1 MRARPPEQGPEIRLV
16 AIHADQ
22 RRILI
27 DQSGATIQL
36 PPVPVP
42 YPFSVPGQ
50 PVAARFAGLVEEKFA
65 LKGEVLALTG
75 TGGDGALFVV
85 YYARHVPAGGELDR
99 KGLGWRDLTVA
110 GELLDS
116 GAAGPVQ
123 HAANLVRAHRIADD
137 LKDAW
142 SVRRGHLAELLRER
156 LSTEEGLAGWN
167 QLLSADGSPGV
178 LSTAQGILA
187 FLEAG
192 VPFEGIGENIE
203 TLRKLRNDDGGWPI
217 RKALIGHSDR
227 SITES
232 TVYCL
237 WALSA
242 SGQDLRDDAIVSGI
256 EWLERAQLRDGGWGS
271 TEAASR
277 ARTYPTAFAARY
289 LVWVTRN
296 SGAVRRAATW
306 LREAQNDDGGWGP
319 LRSMDSGTGKGS
331 STPLHT
337 AHALLGLLAAGADRD
352 DQAVGDGVAYLRSS
366 FRGVADPEP
375 WPSTS
380 EVETVEDD
388 AVLDFRHFT
397 APWVICAL
405 LKCGVSL
412 SDPMVSGSVQW
423 LLAEQSSLGYWSSS
437 LTPGQSPIWASFD
450 AVHAIK
456 EIREEALARIPEL
469 LAADARAGQTEL
481 AWRRYF
487 TELDA
492 ARRDARWNGRARNR
506 LLYVWNGV
514 LTFAVALILV
524 YQVTPVSA
532 GMSDA
537 WKIIGS
543 ALLGLVP
550 GFGPFVYNFILDRI
564 RAIQKHK

>member
-1 MRARPPEQGPEIRLV
+1 MGEKNSPGNGPEIRLV
-16 AIHADQ
+16 AVHADQ

-27 DQSGATIQL
+27 DQSSATIQL

-50 PVAARFAGLVEEKFA
+50 TVAERFANVIEDTFA
-65 LKGEVLALTG
+65 LNGEVLALTG
-75 TGGDGALFVV
+75 NGRDGTLFAV
-85 YYARHVPAGGELDR
+85 YYARHVPASSELDR
-99 KGLGWRDLTVA
+99 KGLGWRDLTAVPD
-110 GELLDS
+110 LLAD
-116 GAAGPVQ
+116 GAAEPVQ
-123 HAANLVRAHRIADD
+123 HAGNLVRAHQIADD
-137 LKDAW
+137 LNDAW
-142 SVRRGHLAELLRER
+142 SVRRGHLTELLRER

-167 QLLSADGSPGV
+167 QLLSPDGSPGV
-178 LSTAQGILA
+178 LSTAQGILT

-192 VPFEGIGENIE
+192 VPFEGMSDNIE

-217 RKALIGHSDR
+217 RKALIGHSGR

-232 TVYCL
+232 TAYCL

-242 SGQDLRDDAIVSGI
+242 SGQDLRDDAVVGGI

-271 TEAASR
+271 TETAQR
-277 ARTYPTAFAARY
+277 ARTYPTAFAVRY

-319 LRSMDSGTGKGS
+319 LRGPDSGG

-352 DQAVGDGVAYLRSS
+352 DQAVLSGVACLRSL

-380 EVETVEDD
+380 EVESVTGD

-423 LLAEQSSLGYWSSS
+423 LLAGQNSLGYWSSS
-437 LTPGQSPIWASFD
+437 LTPGQSPMWASFD

-456 EIREEALARIPEL
+456 EVREEALARIPEL
-469 LAADARAGQTEL
+469 FEADARAGQLEL
-481 AWRRYF
+481 AWRSYF
-487 TELDA
+487 TVLET
-492 ARRDARWNGRARNR
+492 ARRDARWNGRGRNR
-506 LLYVWNGV
+506 LLYAWNGV
-514 LTFAVALILV
+514 LTFIVALILV
-524 YQVTPVSA
+524 YQVAPASA
-532 GMSDA
+532 GMSA
-537 WKIIGS
+537 VWKIAGS

-564 RAIQKHK
+564 RARQQ

>member
-1 MRARPPEQGPEIRLV
+1 MGENPPGNGPEIRLV

-27 DQSGATIQL
+27 DQSSATIQL

-50 PVAARFAGLVEEKFA
+50 SVGARFAGVIEEKYA
-65 LKGEVLALTG
+65 LSGEVLALTG
-75 TGGDGALFVV
+75 DGQDGALFVV
-85 YYARHVPAGGELDR
+85 YYARDVPATGELDR
-99 KGLGWRDLTVA
+99 KGLSWRHLAAVP
-110 GELLDS
+110 ELLGE
-116 GAAGPVQ
+116 GAAEAVQ
-123 HAANLVRAHRIADD
+123 QAGNLARARQIADD
-137 LKDAW
+137 LHDAW
-142 SVRRGHLAELLRER
+142 SVRRGHLTELLRQR

-167 QLLSADGSPGV
+167 QLLTADGSPGV
-178 LSTAQGILA
+178 LSTAQGILT

-192 VPFEGIGENIE
+192 AAFEGMRDNIE

-217 RKALIGHSDR
+217 RKALIGTSDR

-242 SGQDLRDDAIVSGI
+242 AGQDLRDDAIVGGI

-271 TEAASR
+271 TETAPR

-289 LVWVTRN
+289 LARVTRN

-319 LRSMDSGTGKGS
+319 LAGGG

-337 AHALLGLLAAGADRD
+337 AHALLGLLAAGADRAD
-352 DQAVGDGVAYLRSS
+352 PAVRGGVASLRAS
-366 FRGVADPEP
+366 FRGVTDPEP

-380 EVETVEDD
+380 EVETVTDD

-423 LLAEQSSLGYWSSS
+423 LLAGQNSLGYWSSS

-456 EIREEALARIPEL
+456 EVREEALSRVPEL
-469 LAADARAGQTEL
+469 FEADARKEQLEL

-487 TELDA
+487 TELDR
-492 ARRDARWNGRARNR
+492 ARRAAYWNGRTRNR

-514 LTFAVALILV
+514 LTFGVALILL
-524 YQVTPVSA
+524 YQVTPASA
-532 GMSDA
+532 GLSAA

-564 RAIQKHK
+564 RVRQQ

>member
-1 MRARPPEQGPEIRLV
+1 MGENPPGNGPEIRLV

-27 DQSGATIQL
+27 DQSSATIQL

-50 PVAARFAGLVEEKFA
+50 SVGARFAGVIEEKYA
-65 LKGEVLALTG
+65 LSGEVLALTG
-75 TGGDGALFVV
+75 DGQDGALFVV
-85 YYARHVPAGGELDR
+85 YYARDVPAAGELDR
-99 KGLGWRDLTVA
+99 KGLSWRHLEAVP
-110 GELLDS
+110 ELLGE
-116 GAAGPVQ
+116 GAAEAVQ
-123 HAANLVRAHRIADD
+123 HAGNLARARQIADD
-137 LKDAW
+137 LHDAW
-142 SVRRGHLAELLRER
+142 SVRRAHLTELLRQR

-167 QLLSADGSPGV
+167 QLLTADGSPGV
-178 LSTAQGILA
+178 LSTAQGILT

-192 VPFEGIGENIE
+192 AAFEGMRDNIE

-217 RKALIGHSDR
+217 RKALIGTSDR

-242 SGQDLRDDAIVSGI
+242 AGQDLRDDAIVGGI

-271 TEAASR
+271 TETAPR

-289 LVWVTRN
+289 LARVTRN

-319 LRSMDSGTGKGS
+319 LAGGG

-337 AHALLGLLAAGADRD
+337 AHALLGLLAAGADRAD
-352 DQAVGDGVAYLRSS
+352 PAVRGGVASLRAS
-366 FRGVADPEP
+366 FRGVTDPEP

-380 EVETVEDD
+380 EVETVTDD

-423 LLAEQSSLGYWSSS
+423 LLAGQNSLGYWSSS

-456 EIREEALARIPEL
+456 EVREEALSRVPEL
-469 LAADARAGQTEL
+469 FEADARKEQLEL

-487 TELDA
+487 TELDR
-492 ARRDARWNGRARNR
+492 ARRAAYWNGRTRNR

-514 LTFAVALILV
+514 LTFGVALILL
-524 YQVTPVSA
+524 YQVTPASA
-532 GMSDA
+532 GLSAA

-564 RAIQKHK
+564 RVRQQ

>member
-1 MRARPPEQGPEIRLV
+1 MGENPPGNGPEIRLV

-27 DQSGATIQL
+27 DQSSATIQL

-50 PVAARFAGLVEEKFA
+50 SVGARFAGVIGEKYA
-65 LKGEVLALTG
+65 LSGEVLALTG
-75 TGGDGALFVV
+75 DGQDGALFVV
-85 YYARHVPAGGELDR
+85 YYARDVPATGELDR
-99 KGLGWRDLTVA
+99 KGLSWRHLAAVP
-110 GELLDS
+110 ELLGE
-116 GAAGPVQ
+116 GADEAVQQAG
-123 HAANLVRAHRIADD
+123 NLARAHQIADD
-137 LKDAW
+137 LHDAW
-142 SVRRGHLAELLRER
+142 SVRRGHLTELLRQR

-167 QLLSADGSPGV
+167 QLLTADGSPGV
-178 LSTAQGILA
+178 LSTAQGILT

-192 VPFEGIGENIE
+192 AAFEGMRDNIE

-217 RKALIGHSDR
+217 RKALIGTSDR

-242 SGQDLRDDAIVSGI
+242 AGQDLRDDAIVGGI

-271 TEAASR
+271 TETAPR

-289 LVWVTRN
+289 LARVTRN

-306 LREAQNDDGGWGP
+306 LREAQNEDGGWGP
-319 LRSMDSGTGKGS
+319 LAGGG

-352 DQAVGDGVAYLRSS
+352 DPAVRGGVASLRAS
-366 FRGVADPEP
+366 FRGVTDPEP

-380 EVETVEDD
+380 EVETVTDD

-423 LLAEQSSLGYWSSS
+423 LLAGQNSLGYWSSS

-456 EIREEALARIPEL
+456 EVREEALSRVPEL
-469 LAADARAGQTEL
+469 FEADARKEQLEL

-487 TELDA
+487 TELDR
-492 ARRDARWNGRARNR
+492 ARRDAHWNGRTRNR

-514 LTFAVALILV
+514 LTFGVALILL
-524 YQVTPVSA
+524 YQVTPASA
-532 GMSDA
+532 GLSAA

-564 RAIQKHK
+564 RVRQQ